1 MRDRDTQV
9 KVKICGMTNLK
20 DVKVAVDGGADA
32 VGFIFYKKSPRSV
45 TMKVVREIVLNL
57 PPFVDSVGVFV
68 NETAEQ
74 INKIADHCKLDR
86 VQLHGD
92 ESPAF
97 CKKIRRRV
105 IKAIRVKDMQSLK
118 KLSEYPVSSFLLDT
132 FSQDHYGGTGKVF
145 DWNLAYPAKKYGPI
159 ILAGGLT
166 PINVRQAIQTIQ
178 PYGVDVCS
186 GVESQPGMKDHKKMQ
201 AFLKN
206 VKAERKYESP

>member
-1 MRDRDTQV
+1 MKERDTQV

-20 DVKVAVDGGADA
+20 DVKVAVDGGVDA

-45 TMKVVREIVLNL
+45 TMQAVREIVLEL

-105 IKAIRVKDMQSLK
+105 IKAIRVKDIQSLK
-118 KLSEYPVSSFLLDT
+118 KLSDYPVSSFLLDT
-132 FSQDHYGGTGKVF
+132 FSEDQYGGTGKVF

-166 PINVRQAIQTIQ
+166 PNNVRQAIQRIR

-186 GVESQPGMKDHKKMQ
+186 GVESQPGIKDHKKMK

-206 VKAERKYESP
+206 VKAERKI

>member
-1 MRDRDTQV
+1 MNDRDTQV

-20 DVKVAVDGGADA
+20 DVKVAVDGGVDA

-45 TMKVVREIVLNL
+45 TMQAVRKIVLEL

-74 INKIADHCKLDR
+74 INKIADRCNLDR
-86 VQLHGD
+86 VQLHGN

-105 IKAIRVKDMQSLK
+105 IKAIRVKDIQSLK
-118 KLSEYPVSSFLLDT
+118 KLSDYPVSSFLLDT
-132 FSQDHYGGTGKVF
+132 FSEDQYGGTGRLF

-166 PINVRQAIQTIQ
+166 PNNVRQAIQRIQ

-186 GVESQPGMKDHKKMQ
+186 GVESQPGIKDHKKMQ
-201 AFLKN
+201 TFLKN
-206 VKAERKYESP
+206 VKAERKK

>member
-1 MRDRDTQV
+1 MNDRDTQV

-20 DVKVAVDGGADA
+20 DVKVAVDGGVDA

-45 TMKVVREIVLNL
+45 TMQAVREIVLEL

-105 IKAIRVKDMQSLK
+105 IKAIRIKDIQSLK
-118 KLSEYPVSSFLLDT
+118 KLSDYPVSSFLLDT
-132 FSQDHYGGTGKVF
+132 FSEDQYGGTGRVF

-166 PINVRQAIQTIQ
+166 PNNVRQAIQRIQ

-186 GVESQPGMKDHKKMQ
+186 GVESQPGIKDHKMMQ
-201 AFLKN
+201 TFLKN
-206 VKAERKYESP
+206 VKAERKK

>member
-1 MRDRDTQV
+1 MANPQV

-20 DVKVAVDGGADA
+20 DVKVAVDGGVDA

-45 TMKVVREIVLNL
+45 TMQAVREIILEL

-105 IKAIRVKDMQSLK
+105 IKAIRVKDIQSLK
-118 KLSEYPVSSFLLDT
+118 KLSDYSVSSFLLDT
-132 FSQDHYGGTGKVF
+132 FSEDQYGGTGKVF

-166 PINVRQAIQTIQ
+166 PINVRQAIQRIK

-186 GVESQPGMKDHKKMQ
+186 GVESQPGIKDHKKMK

-206 VKAERKYESP
+206 VKAERKI

>member
-1 MRDRDTQV
+1 MKDRDTQV

-20 DVKVAVDGGADA
+20 DVKVAVDGGVDA

-45 TMKVVREIVLNL
+45 TMQAVREIVLEL

-105 IKAIRVKDMQSLK
+105 IKVIRVKDIQSLK
-118 KLSEYPVSSFLLDT
+118 KLSDYPVSSFLLDT
-132 FSQDHYGGTGKVF
+132 FSEDQYGGTGKVF
-145 DWNLAYPAKKYGPI
+145 DWNLAYSAKKYGPI

-166 PINVRQAIQTIQ
+166 PNNVRQAIQRIQ

-186 GVESQPGMKDHKKMQ
+186 GVESQPGIKDHKKMQ

-206 VKAERKYESP
+206 VKAERKI

>member
-1 MRDRDTQV
+1 MKDRDTQV
-9 KVKICGMTNLK
+9 KVKICGMTNLN
-20 DVKVAVDGGADA
+20 DVKVAVDGGVDA

-45 TMKVVREIVLNL
+45 TMQAVREIVLEL

-105 IKAIRVKDMQSLK
+105 IKVIRVKDIQSLK
-118 KLSEYPVSSFLLDT
+118 KLSDYPVSSFLLDT
-132 FSQDHYGGTGKVF
+132 FSEDQYGGTGKVF
-145 DWNLAYPAKKYGPI
+145 DWNLAYSAKKYGPI

-166 PINVRQAIQTIQ
+166 PINVRQAIQRIQ

-186 GVESQPGMKDHKKMQ
+186 GVESQPGIKDHKKMQ

-206 VKAERKYESP
+206 VKAERKI

>member
-1 MRDRDTQV
+1 MNDRDTKV

-20 DVKVAVDGGADA
+20 DVKVAVDSGVDA

-45 TMKVVREIVLNL
+45 TMQAVRKIVLEL

-74 INKIADHCKLDR
+74 INKIADRCNLDR
-86 VQLHGD
+86 VQLHGN
-92 ESPAF
+92 ESPSF

-105 IKAIRVKDMQSLK
+105 IKAIRVKDIQALK
-118 KLSEYPVSSFLLDT
+118 KLSDYPVSSFLLDT
-132 FSQDHYGGTGKVF
+132 FSEDQYGGTGRVF

-166 PINVRQAIQTIQ
+166 PNNVRQAIQRIQ

-186 GVESQPGMKDHKKMQ
+186 GVESQPGIKDHKNMQ
-201 AFLKN
+201 IFFKN
-206 VKAERKYESP
+206 VKAERKK

>member
-1 MRDRDTQV
+1 MKDRDTQV
-9 KVKICGMTNLK
+9 KVKICGMTSLN
-20 DVKVAVDGGADA
+20 DVKVAVDGGVDA

-45 TMKVVREIVLNL
+45 TMQAVREIVLEL

-105 IKAIRVKDMQSLK
+105 IKAIRVKDIQSLK
-118 KLSEYPVSSFLLDT
+118 KLSDYPVSSFLLDT
-132 FSQDHYGGTGKVF
+132 FSEDQYGGTGKVL
-145 DWNLAYPAKKYGPI
+145 DWNLAFPAKKYGPI

-166 PINVRQAIQTIQ
+166 PNNVRQAIQRIQ

-186 GVESQPGMKDHKKMQ
+186 GVESQPGIKDHKKMK

-206 VKAERKYESP
+206 VKAERKI

>member
-1 MRDRDTQV
+1 MNDRDTQV

-20 DVKVAVDGGADA
+20 DVKVAVDGGVDA

-45 TMKVVREIVLNL
+45 TMQAVRKIVLEL

-74 INKIADHCKLDR
+74 INKIADRCNLDR
-86 VQLHGD
+86 VQLHGN
-92 ESPAF
+92 ESPTF

-105 IKAIRVKDMQSLK
+105 IKAIHVKDIQSLK
-118 KLSEYPVSSFLLDT
+118 KLSDYPVSSFLLDT
-132 FSQDHYGGTGKVF
+132 FSEDQYGGTGRVF

-166 PINVRQAIQTIQ
+166 PNNVRQAIQRIQ

-186 GVESQPGMKDHKKMQ
+186 GVESQPGIKDHKKMQ
-201 AFLKN
+201 IFLKN
-206 VKAERKYESP
+206 VKAERKK

>member
-1 MRDRDTQV
+1 MNDRDTQV

-20 DVKVAVDGGADA
+20 DVKVAVDGGVDA

-45 TMKVVREIVLNL
+45 TMQAVRKIVLEL

-74 INKIADHCKLDR
+74 INKIADRCNLDR
-86 VQLHGD
+86 VQLHGN
-92 ESPAF
+92 ESPTF

-105 IKAIRVKDMQSLK
+105 IKAIRVKDIQSLK
-118 KLSEYPVSSFLLDT
+118 KLSDYPVSSFLLDT
-132 FSQDHYGGTGKVF
+132 FSEDQYGGTGRVF

-166 PINVRQAIQTIQ
+166 PNNVRQAIQRIQ

-186 GVESQPGMKDHKKMQ
+186 GVESQPGIKDHKKMK

-206 VKAERKYESP
+206 VKAERKI

>member
-1 MRDRDTQV
+1 MNDRDTQV

-20 DVKVAVDGGADA
+20 DVKVAVDGGVDA

-45 TMKVVREIVLNL
+45 TMQAVRKIVLEL

-74 INKIADHCKLDR
+74 INKIADSCNLDR
-86 VQLHGD
+86 IQLHGN
-92 ESPAF
+92 ESPTF

-105 IKAIRVKDMQSLK
+105 IKAIRVKDIQSLK
-118 KLSEYPVSSFLLDT
+118 KLSDYPVSSFLLDT
-132 FSQDHYGGTGKVF
+132 FSEDQYGGTGRVF

-166 PINVRQAIQTIQ
+166 PNNVRQAIQRIQ

-186 GVESQPGMKDHKKMQ
+186 GVESQPGIKDHKKMQ
-201 AFLKN
+201 TFLKN
-206 VKAERKYESP
+206 VKAERKK

>member
-1 MRDRDTQV
+1 MNDRDTQV

-20 DVKVAVDGGADA
+20 DVKVAVDGGVDA

-45 TMKVVREIVLNL
+45 TMQAVRKIVLEL

-74 INKIADHCKLDR
+74 INKIADRCNLDR
-86 VQLHGD
+86 VQLHGN
-92 ESPAF
+92 ESPTF

-105 IKAIRVKDMQSLK
+105 IKAIRVKDIQSLK
-118 KLSEYPVSSFLLDT
+118 KLSDYPVSSFLLDT
-132 FSQDHYGGTGKVF
+132 FSEDQYGGTGRVF

-166 PINVRQAIQTIQ
+166 PNNVRQAIQRIQ

-186 GVESQPGMKDHKKMQ
+186 GVESQPGIKDHKMMQ
-201 AFLKN
+201 TFLKN
-206 VKAERKYESP
+206 VKAERKK

>member
-1 MRDRDTQV
+1 MKDRDTQV

-20 DVKVAVDGGADA
+20 DVKVAVDGGVDA
-32 VGFIFYKKSPRSV
+32 VGFIFYKKSPRLV
-45 TMKVVREIVLNL
+45 TMQAVREIVLEL

-74 INKIADHCKLDR
+74 INKISDHCKLDR

-105 IKAIRVKDMQSLK
+105 IKAIRVKDIQSLK
-118 KLSEYPVSSFLLDT
+118 KLSDYPVSSFLLDT
-132 FSQDHYGGTGKVF
+132 FSEDQYGGTGKVF
-145 DWNLAYPAKKYGPI
+145 DWNLAYSAKKYGPI

-166 PINVRQAIQTIQ
+166 PINVRQAIQRIQ

-186 GVESQPGMKDHKKMQ
+186 GVESQPGIKDHKKMK

-206 VKAERKYESP
+206 VKAERKI

>member
-1 MRDRDTQV
+1 MKDRDTQV

-20 DVKVAVDGGADA
+20 DVKVAVDGGVDA

-45 TMKVVREIVLNL
+45 TMKVVREIVLEL

-105 IKAIRVKDMQSLK
+105 IKAIRVKDIQSLK
-118 KLSEYPVSSFLLDT
+118 KLSDYPVSSFLLDT
-132 FSQDHYGGTGKVF
+132 FSEDQYGGTGRVF

-166 PINVRQAIQTIQ
+166 PINVHQAIQRIQ

-186 GVESQPGMKDHKKMQ
+186 GVESQPGIKDHKKMK

-206 VKAERKYESP
+206 VKAERKI

>member
-1 MRDRDTQV
+1 MKDRDTQV

-20 DVKVAVDGGADA
+20 DVKVAVDGGVDA

-45 TMKVVREIVLNL
+45 TMQAVREIVLEL

-74 INKIADHCKLDR
+74 INKIAHHCKLDR

-105 IKAIRVKDMQSLK
+105 IKAIRVKDIQSLK
-118 KLSEYPVSSFLLDT
+118 KLSDYPVSSFLLDT
-132 FSQDHYGGTGKVF
+132 FSEDQYGGTGKVF

-166 PINVRQAIQTIQ
+166 PINVRQAIQRIK

-186 GVESQPGMKDHKKMQ
+186 GVESQPGIKDHKKMQ

-206 VKAERKYESP
+206 VKAERKI

>member
-1 MRDRDTQV
+1 MKDRDTQV

-20 DVKVAVDGGADA
+20 DVKVAVDGGVDA

-45 TMKVVREIVLNL
+45 TMQAVRKIVLEL

-74 INKIADHCKLDR
+74 INKIADRCNLDR
-86 VQLHGD
+86 VQLHGN
-92 ESPAF
+92 ESPTF

-105 IKAIRVKDMQSLK
+105 IKAIRVKDIQSLK
-118 KLSEYPVSSFLLDT
+118 KLSDYPVSSFLLDT
-132 FSQDHYGGTGKVF
+132 FSEDQYGGTGKVF

-166 PINVRQAIQTIQ
+166 PINVHQAIQRIQ

-186 GVESQPGMKDHKKMQ
+186 GVESQPGIKDHKKMK

-206 VKAERKYESP
+206 VKAERKI

>member
-1 MRDRDTQV
+1 MNDRDTQV

-20 DVKVAVDGGADA
+20 DVKVAVDGGVDA

-45 TMKVVREIVLNL
+45 TMQAVRKIVLEL

-74 INKIADHCKLDR
+74 INKIADRCNLDR
-86 VQLHGD
+86 VQLHGN
-92 ESPAF
+92 ESPTF

-105 IKAIRVKDMQSLK
+105 IKAIRVKDIQSLK
-118 KLSEYPVSSFLLDT
+118 KLSDYPVSSFLLDT
-132 FSQDHYGGTGKVF
+132 FSEDQYGGTGRVF

-166 PINVRQAIQTIQ
+166 PNNVRQAIQRIQ

-186 GVESQPGMKDHKKMQ
+186 GVESQPGIKDHKMMQ
-201 AFLKN
+201 TFLKN
-206 VKAERKYESP
+206 AKAGRKK